1 MEAGSF
7 PMLAVLLGGLLA
19 LLVFGLLPLILGIVA
34 LVRINR
40 SNGTL
45 RGRGLAVAAIVLGAL
60 VLLGSPVVLVGGMAF
75 Y

>member
-1 MEAGSF
+1 
-7 PMLAVLLGGLLA
+7 MLAVLLGGLLA